1 MHEEGSY
8 MTYIGIVEGRFV
20 RRLNRFIAEVIV
32 EDETVLVHVKNTGRC
47 KELFIEGTKVFL
59 EKSTNP
65 NRKTNF
71 SLIGLYKGQHMINI
85 DSQVPN
91 QVVFESLLAGEI
103 KEIQDVTYAKREV
116 TYGKSRFDIY
126 YETASTKGFIE
137 VKGVTLE
144 EDGLAKFPD
153 APTERGTKHIKE
165 LTEGL
170 KEGYKNYVC
179 FLIQMAYVDT
189 FRPHHERDLKL
200 AKALYTGL
208 DQGLGILIYNC
219 TIGEDSIDLKDSCHL
234 LPKSF

>member
-1 MHEEGSY
+1 
-8 MTYIGIVEGRFV
+8 MTYTGIVEGQFV
-20 RRLNRFIAEVIV
+20 RRLNRFVAEVLV
-32 EDETVLVHVKNTGRC
+32 EGEEVLVHVKNTGRC

-59 EKSTNP
+59 EISKNP
-65 NRKTNF
+65 NRKTKF
-71 SLIGLYKGQHMINI
+71 SLIGLYKGEHMINI

-103 KEIQDVTYAKREV
+103 KEIQSVTYAKREV

-126 YETASTKGFIE
+126 YETPDAKGFIE

-144 EDGLAKFPD
+144 EDGTAKFPD
-153 APTERGTKHIKE
+153 APTERGTKHLRE

-179 FLIQMAYVDT
+179 FLIQMDYVT
-189 FRPHHERDLKL
+189 SFRPHHERDMKL
-200 AKALYTGL
+200 AQALYDGL
-208 DQGLGILIYNC
+208 DQGLGLLIYNSHVKKDG
-219 TIGEDSIDLKDSCHL
+219 IALKDSCQL